1 MTYSVKRYMCK
12 TDLIVKVMPSQEK
25 VNLYQGAILWLKKR
39 VQGGYLMRIHM
50 STTTHRDLIV
60 SEYDLQHKLTK
71 LQSDSINAEEIIKE
85 FNMNLSSGSFGTK

>member
-1 MTYSVKRYMCK
+1 MTYSVKRYVCR

-60 SEYDLQHKLTK
+60 SEFDLNNKLRK
-71 LQSDSINAEEIIKE
+71 LESETVNAEEIIRE
-85 FNMNLSSGSFGTK
+85 FNMNLASGSFSTK

>member
-1 MTYSVKRYMCK
+1 MSYSINRYVCK

-25 VNLYQGAILWLKKR
+25 VNLYQGAVLWLKKR

-60 SEYDLQHKLTK
+60 SDYDLNNKLSK
-71 LQSDSINAEEIIKE
+71 LAAESVNADEIFRE
-85 FNMNLSSGSFGTK
+85 FHINLSNGSFSTK